1 MLPRNL
7 SDNIISLLPQK
18 DRLALSCTFRILFD
32 GSLDLKFTPKFY
44 LSVLNSKAKLSYEMA
59 QRILDEENIQYE
71 DLCEN
76 KNDNDSKPIDK
87 NTYEKIVDSLKNL
100 YKLTK
105 LVRSQRIDS
114 GSLVIEN
121 QEINF
126 AINEENKPINFYI
139 KTKLSTH
146 QLVEE
151 LMLIANKLSAEFVYS
166 NIENYALIRK
176 HPLLNESK
184 YQDMQRYFKNNK
196 INIDFEDTQELNGM
210 LAKLEKQDK
219 NKYLVSYFIYI
230 LN

>member
-18 DRLALSCTFRILFD
+18 DRLALSCTFRIFFD

-44 LSVLNSKAKLSYEMA
+44 LSVINSKAKLSYEMA
-59 QRILDEENIQYE
+59 QRILDEENIQSE
-71 DLCEN
+71 DLWEN
-76 KNDNDSKPIDK
+76 DYYNINGLKPIDK
-87 NTYEKIVDSLKNL
+87 NTFEKIVDSLKNL

-105 LVRSQRIDS
+105 LVRCQRIDS
-114 GSLVIEN
+114 GSLIIEN

-126 AINEENKPINFYI
+126 AINEENKPINFYL

-166 NIENYALIRK
+166 NIENFALIRK
-176 HPLLNESK
+176 HPLLNETK

-196 INIDFEDTQELNGM
+196 INIDFEDTQELNEM

-219 NKYLVSYFIYI
+219 NKYIVSYFVK
-230 LN
+230 